1 MSLSVPAL
9 GFASIPT
16 PQWRVTGRE
25 SVPGTRAG
33 VHASLSPE
41 DIPRDHRPVCWFA
54 GPTPEGQA
62 GRAGPRVCIDAEHL
76 EWILCRWSHNS
87 CSRRQLGAAGILKT
101 ELSVSPHLLIT
112 PPPHPAVLRMKSQ
125 LPALAGGRPSPRPGP
140 FSFCC
145 ASPYSAH
152 KHSPLK
158 SPNSPGDF
166 VPVVPST
173 WDVFSRIS
181 A

>member
-1 MSLSVPAL
+1 MFKSSAGSLALPSKYLQTVFPVTYHPAL
-9 GFASIPT
+9 LAP
-16 PQWRVTGRE
+16 PL
-25 SVPGTRAG
+25 
-33 VHASLSPE
+33 SLAC
-41 DIPRDHRPVCWFA
+41 V
-54 GPTPEGQA
+54 
-62 GRAGPRVCIDAEHL
+62 DAEHL
-76 EWILCRWSHNS
+76 GWIPCGWSHNS

-112 PPPHPAVLRMKSQ
+112 PLPHPAVLRIKPQ

-145 ASPYSAH
+145 ASPYCPPAH
-152 KHSPLK
+152 QVTQVPQLK
-158 SPNSPGDF
+158 SPSSPGDF

-173 WDVFSRIS
+173 WDVLSRIS